1 MDHPGRVIEQTS
13 TRQVY
18 ANDWMTVRED
28 GIRLPDGTEGFYGVV
43 DKPTYTLVIPRDDD
57 GRLHL
62 VEQYRYPVGGRRWEF
77 PAGTAPDRADQDPAE
92 LAVRELVEETGLAA
106 AHMTLLGTLDC
117 APGMSS
123 QRGHVYL
130 ATGLTAG
137 PPRRE
142 HSEQDMR
149 AAWFTTAELTAM
161 IRRGTL
167 TDAQSLAAWTLLSL
181 HDAGT

>member
-1 MDHPGRVIEQTS
+1 VIEQTS

-18 ANDWMTVRED
+18 ANNWMTVRED
-28 GIRLPDGTEGFYGVV
+28 GIRLSDGTEGIYGVV
-43 DKPTYTLVIPRDDD
+43 DKPTYALVVPRDDA

-62 VEQYRYPVGGRRWEF
+62 VEQFRYPVGERRWEF

-92 LAVRELVEETGLAA
+92 LAEETGLAA
-106 AHMTLLGTLDC
+106 ASMTLLGTLDC

-142 HSEQDMR
+142 HQEQDMR
-149 AAWFTTAELTAM
+149 AAWFTPDEFVRMTLGG
-161 IRRGTL
+161 RL
-167 TDAQSLAAWTLLSL
+167 TDAQTLAAYALLRL
-181 HDAGT
+181 HDERGAAGA

>member
-1 MDHPGRVIEQTS
+1 VIEQTS

-28 GIRLPDGTEGFYGVV
+28 GIRLSDGTEGIYGVV
-43 DKPTYTLVIPRDDD
+43 DKPTYALVVPRDDD

-62 VEQYRYPVGGRRWEF
+62 VEQFRYPVGERRWEF

-92 LAVRELVEETGLAA
+92 LAVRELAEETGLAA
-106 AHMTLLGTLDC
+106 SSMALLGTLDC

-130 ATGLTAG
+130 ATGLTEG

-142 HSEQDMR
+142 HQEQDMR
-149 AAWFTTAELTAM
+149 AAWFTAVEFERM
-161 IRRGTL
+161 ILDGRL
-167 TDAQSLAAWTLLSL
+167 TDAQTLAAYALLRL
-181 HDAGT
+181 HDERRAASA